1 MKSWRGNKGDGGDEE
16 AGRDDPKGNA
26 GEQCVAQA
34 SVVLQQ
40 RFFHMRAART
50 SWYIEQGSC
59 AGDFVA
65 DAWQKLVLLPVGISQ
80 NLVAA
85 AVHFV
90 LCNDL
95 VGKNLC
101 CWYLNLV

>member
-1 MKSWRGNKGDGGDEE
+1 
-16 AGRDDPKGNA
+16 
-26 GEQCVAQA
+26 
-34 SVVLQQ
+34 
-40 RFFHMRAART
+40 MRAAHT
-50 SWYIEQGSC
+50 SWYIEQWSC

-65 DAWQKLVLLPVGISQ
+65 DVCQKLLLLPEGISP

-101 CWYLNLV
+101 CW